1 VQVRILSAPTKER
14 FYMEHLILY
23 KFDPLAGQEAP
34 GVTIEITAELPD
46 MNSSK
51 DAESSHDLQARLL
64 VDALRNNL
72 PQGTLFRVLY
82 KLMEHYA
89 KEVLYRGKHGT

>member
-1 VQVRILSAPTKER
+1 
-14 FYMEHLILY
+14 MEHLILC
-23 KFDPLAGQEAP
+23 KFDPLAGQTAP
-34 GVTIEITAELPD
+34 GVTIEIVAKIPD
-46 MNSSK
+46 MK
-51 DAESSHDLQARLL
+51 DLKNAENFHDEQATLL

-89 KEVLYRGKHGT
+89 KDILYRGKHGR

>member
-1 VQVRILSAPTKER
+1 MNEAGKA
-14 FYMEHLILY
+14 EHLILC
-23 KFDPLAGQEAP
+23 KFDPMADQTAP
-34 GVTIEITAELPD
+34 GVIIEIVAEIPTYAED
-46 MNSSK
+46 WTFSK
-51 DAESSHDLQARLL
+51 AQSFHVTQAEQL

-89 KEVLYRGKHGT
+89 KDVLYRGKHGT